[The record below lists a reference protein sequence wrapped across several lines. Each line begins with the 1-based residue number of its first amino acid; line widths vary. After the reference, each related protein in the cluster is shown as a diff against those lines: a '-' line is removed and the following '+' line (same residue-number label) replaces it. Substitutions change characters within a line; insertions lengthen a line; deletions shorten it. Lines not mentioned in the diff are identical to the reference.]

1 MVQKVAASIT
11 VYYPDRERLREN
23 IRAVL
28 PQASYL
34 ILIVNGKESFQEVRE
49 LIREFTVDSGKE
61 AAGQAG
67 KIRVR
72 VNDKN
77 LGVAHALNQAMLEGE
92 KLGAE
97 WVLTLDQD
105 SVVTGDFIEKL
116 MVHARKERVGIIC
129 PRVTDRNRRE
139 DTEKS
144 VNSWNYVLTCITS
157 GSLTNVEIWR
167 KIGGFNDRLFIDYV
181 DHEYCA
187 RLIQE
192 GYAII
197 QDNGAELLHELGKQ
211 QYRSFLGLGP
221 YPVLN
226 HSAMRRYYL
235 FRNINYFCY
244 KYPTLWRT
252 AVDRKRF
259 LAGTALTVAFFEN
272 HKIEKLAAMARGWL
286 DYKKMVREE
295 KSSGQ
300 ETAP

>member
-11 VYYPDRERLREN
+11 VYHPDRKRLWEN
-23 IRAVL
+23 IQAVL
-28 PQASYL
+28 PQAAYL
-34 ILIVNGKESFQEVRE
+34 ILIVNGKESFEEAGE
-49 LIREFTVDSGKE
+49 LIGKLTEDSGEE
-61 AAGQAG
+61 AAGQPG
-67 KIRVR
+67 KVRVL

-77 LGVAHALNQAMLEGE
+77 LGVAHALNQAMSEGE

-105 SVVTGDFIEKL
+105 SVVTEGFVEKL
-116 MVHARKERVGIIC
+116 MAHSRTERVGIIC
-129 PRVTDRNRRE
+129 PRVTDRNSK
-139 DTEKS
+139 DATEKG
-144 VNSWNYVLTCITS
+144 VNGWNYVLTCITS

-167 KIGGFNDRLFIDYV
+167 KIGGFNDRLFIDCV

-187 RLIQE
+187 RLVQA

-197 QDNGAELLHELGKQ
+197 QDNGVELLHEIGKL

-221 YPVLN
+221 YLVLN

-252 AVDRKRF
+252 AVNKTKF
-259 LAGTALTVAFFEN
+259 LAGTAFTVALFED

-295 KSSGQ
+295 KNSGQ
-300 ETAP
+300 KTTP